1 MTLLRAKSHW
11 FLLTEKPIILDDVAV
26 VYFTTSDAVDAPF
39 HFRPMVEDANST
51 EGPKDPLLI
60 LLLGTFHPLP
70 ISPVIIALF
79 AAVSSLSLFSSIM
92 PLYFCIS
99 M

>member
-26 VYFTTSDAVDAPF
+26 VYFTTSDAVDVSF
-39 HFRPMVEDANST
+39 NFRPMVEDANST

-60 LLLGTFHPLP
+60 LLLGTFNTLP
-70 ISPVIIALF
+70 ISPAIIALS
-79 AAVSSLSLFSSIM
+79 ASVSSLSLFRSLM

>member
-1 MTLLRAKSHW
+1 MPLLRAKSHW
-11 FLLTEKPIILDDVAV
+11 LPLTEKPIILDDVAV
-26 VYFTTSDAVDAPF
+26 VYFIASDAVDAPF

-70 ISPVIIALF
+70 ISPAIIALF
-79 AAVSSLSLFSSIM
+79 AAVSSLSLFSLNM
-92 PLYFCIS
+92 PLYFYIS

>member
-1 MTLLRAKSHW
+1 MPLLRAKSRW
-11 FLLTEKPIILDDVAV
+11 FLLTEKPIILDDVDV
-26 VYFTTSDAVDAPF
+26 VYFTASDAVDAYF

-70 ISPVIIALF
+70 ISPAIIALF
-79 AAVSSLSLFSSIM
+79 AAVSSLSLFSSLM